1 MLRIDYCWL
10 HLRSYVF
17 LWYHIQ
23 FSFAVCLYKIWRVE
37 KFFVH
42 MHFSSNHFELV
53 WRSRGIAF
61 YYYQQFKLQVGYS
74 NITAFCWKFL
84 KSNLKTIRWTFGKL
98 GCDASSTIMFFI
110 GCSSIYIMCII
121 SIQRLYIILMNYY
134 INNCKNGSFILIF
147 NFKVL
152 YHLLAI

>member
-1 MLRIDYCWL
+1 
-10 HLRSYVF
+10 
-17 LWYHIQ
+17 
-23 FSFAVCLYKIWRVE
+23 
-37 KFFVH
+37 

-121 SIQRLYIILMNYY
+121 SIQRLYIILMSYY

-147 NFKVL
+147 NFKGIISSTG
-152 YHLLAI
+152 HLTYVKSTTSATQYLSESHYFWVHFGR